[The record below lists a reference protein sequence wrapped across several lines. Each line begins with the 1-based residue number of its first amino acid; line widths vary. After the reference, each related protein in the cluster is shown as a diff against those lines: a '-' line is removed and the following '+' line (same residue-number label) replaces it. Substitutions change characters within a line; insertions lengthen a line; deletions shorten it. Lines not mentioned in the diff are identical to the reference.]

1 MVHLAKQWN
10 TVPSQLRCEIKGGDE
25 NRFELFYFVR
35 CCCWWSITTEKYLSN
50 ESFYVKFSRTHKMS
64 AFFTRICTQI
74 WSSIPY
80 SIITLKR
87 SSSFWKKD
95 KGFITNFL
103 WSEDGNSWSTLP
115 YKVVLHV
122 ILVPLRN
129 RYLITVFY
137 VSLFYWLYCN
147 VLSLFRPFVV
157 TLHCIYVFPLP
168 PYCCCSC
175 CLGNSFVVA
184 VVDSRIQ
191 SFKNSDSKHGK
202 RDYKES
208 KNVE

>member
-1 MVHLAKQWN
+1 MLSSLG
-10 TVPSQLRCEIKGGDE
+10 PIKC
-25 NRFELFYFVR
+25 LP
-35 CCCWWSITTEKYLSN
+35 
-50 ESFYVKFSRTHKMS
+50 FSRES
-64 AFFTRICTQI
+64 V
-74 WSSIPY
+74 
-80 SIITLKR
+80 LKFGALFLIQL
-87 SSSFWKKD
+87 SHASD

-103 WSEDGNSWSTLP
+103 WSQDGNSWSTLP

-137 VSLFYWLYCN
+137 VSLFYWLYCK
-147 VLSLFRPFVV
+147 VLSLFRPSVV

-168 PYCCCSC
+168 PYSCCSC
-175 CLGNSFVVA
+175 CLGDSFVVA